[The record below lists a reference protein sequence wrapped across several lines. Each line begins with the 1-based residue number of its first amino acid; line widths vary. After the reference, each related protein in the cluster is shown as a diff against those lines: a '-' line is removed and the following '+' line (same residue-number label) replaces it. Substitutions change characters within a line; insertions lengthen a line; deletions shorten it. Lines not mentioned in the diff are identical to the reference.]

1 MVVVVVVVVV
11 VAIQLLLQFPLFWFW
26 FSCVSAGEFSDR
38 IDVTGPACLAQ

>member
-1 MVVVVVVVVV
+1 MVVVVVVVDAA
-11 VAIQLLLQFPLFWFW
+11 VAIQLLLQFALFW